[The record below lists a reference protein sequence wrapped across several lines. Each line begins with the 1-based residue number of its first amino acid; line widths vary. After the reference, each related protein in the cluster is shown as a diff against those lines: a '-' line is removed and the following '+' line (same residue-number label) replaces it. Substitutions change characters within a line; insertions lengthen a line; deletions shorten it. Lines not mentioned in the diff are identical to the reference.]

1 MKNQQEKIVKFTRE
15 DFRHFTD
22 NETFER
28 IGNVETIVEFLESI
42 HKFGD
47 APCIGKPDGSVA
59 TFNELYT
66 DVLKVCGVLN
76 KKGVERR
83 TNVGLVCGNNYSF
96 AVASLGIMAYGCVA
110 TLLPA
115 HLDDKTL
122 FGCSKKYDLTAVV
135 YEAALAEKMALI
147 QSATSLTTF
156 AITEIFAETQ
166 ADSSLLCANLQPDDD
181 ACIIMTGGTTGRSK
195 GAVLA
200 HTALM
205 SGMLNGCFAMNR
217 LYGRT
222 YYCLIPLTHV
232 FGFIRNLLT
241 SLYTGSVIYF
251 NADKRLM
258 FEELQRYKPDC
269 LVIVPA
275 LAELFLNLAKAYGL
289 GFLGGKLDMIV
300 CGAANVP
307 PYLITEWFKL
317 GVLFG
322 AGYGLTEFAN
332 MVSGNVEGDRK
343 LESVGMLYPEQ
354 EGKIVNGELW
364 LRGRN
369 MMRCYYA
376 EPEEN
381 ANAFEDG
388 WFKTGDLARFD
399 EDNYLYIIGRLKDVI
414 VLPNGE
420 NVSPAYIEAKIN
432 ELNYIQDSLVYESKN
447 NFGATIL
454 KCEVVLRQSVV
465 KALGIE
471 QDKLQEYVQAGIDKV
486 NASLLDYERVA
497 ELVIRDK
504 DFDRSPSMKIIRPRK
519 MY

>member
-1 MKNQQEKIVKFTRE
+1 MKIVKFTRE

-22 NETFER
+22 DETFER
-28 IGNVETIVEFLESI
+28 IVDVTNIVDFLNMI
-42 HKFGD
+42 HNYGD
-47 APCIGKPDGSVA
+47 TPAIGKTDGQVA

-66 DVLKVCGVLN
+66 DVLKVCSVLN
-76 KKGVERR
+76 KKGVVRS
-83 TNVGLVCGNNYSF
+83 TNVGLVCGNNYTF
-96 AVASLGIMAYGCVA
+96 AVAALGIMAYGCVA

-122 FGCSKKYDLTAVV
+122 FGCAQKYDLTAIV
-135 YEAALAEKMALI
+135 YDDVLQEKMGLI
-147 QSATSLTTF
+147 QSAKGVINF
-156 AITEIFAETQ
+156 AASEIFAEKRV
-166 ADSSLLCANLQPDDD
+166 DGNLLCNNLQPDDS

-195 GAVLA
+195 GAVLS

-205 SGMLNGCFAMNR
+205 CGTINGCYAMKT
-217 LYGRT
+217 LFGRT

-241 SLYTGSVIYF
+241 SLYTGSLIYF
-251 NADKRLM
+251 NTDKRLM
-258 FEELQRYKPDC
+258 FEELQKYKPDS

-289 GFLGGKLDMIV
+289 GFLGGRLNLII
-300 CGAANVP
+300 CGAANIA
-307 PYLITEWFKL
+307 PYLITEFFKL

-322 AGYGLTEFAN
+322 AGYGLTEFSN
-332 MVSGNVEGDRK
+332 MVSGNVIGDRK
-343 LESVGMLYPEQ
+343 PESVGMLYPEQ
-354 EGKIVNGELW
+354 EAKIVNGELW

-369 MMRCYYA
+369 QMKYYYA

-381 ANAFEDG
+381 ARAFEDG

-447 NFGATIL
+447 SFGATIL
-454 KCEVVLRQSVV
+454 KVEVVLRQSVV

-471 QDKLQEYVQAGIDKV
+471 QDKLYDYVKAGIDKV
-486 NASLLDYERVA
+486 NATLLDYERVS

>member
-1 MKNQQEKIVKFTRE
+1 MKTVKFTRE

-28 IGNVETIVEFLESI
+28 IVDVTNIVDFLEMI
-42 HKFGD
+42 RCNYGD
-47 APCIGKPDGSVA
+47 SNAIGKPDGSVA
-59 TFNELYT
+59 TFNELYGDALKVAT
-66 DVLKVCGVLN
+66 VLKNHGIAQH
-76 KKGVERR
+76 
-83 TNVGLVCGNNYSF
+83 TNVGLVCNNNYGF
-96 AVASLGIMAYGCVA
+96 AVCALGIMAYGCVA

-115 HLDDKTL
+115 HLDEKTL
-122 FGCSKKYDLTAVV
+122 FGCSQKYDLTAVV
-135 YEAALAEKMALI
+135 YEDGLQGKMSVIQTATALPTIAISGIL
-147 QSATSLTTF
+147 ATKVGAQEGLFCTDLK
-156 AITEIFAETQ
+156 A
-166 ADSSLLCANLQPDDD
+166 DDD

-195 GAVLA
+195 GAVLS

-205 SGMLNGCFAMNR
+205 AGTLNGCYAMKR
-217 LYGRT
+217 LFGRT

-251 NADKRLM
+251 NTDKRLM
-258 FEELQRYKPDC
+258 FDDLQKYKPDC

-289 GFLGGKLDMIV
+289 GFLGGKLDMII
-300 CGAANVP
+300 CGAANIP
-307 PYLITEWFKL
+307 PYLITEFFKL
-317 GVLFG
+317 GVVFG

-332 MVSGNVEGDRK
+332 MVSGNVIGTQK
-343 LESVGMLYPEQ
+343 PESVGMLYPEQ
-354 EGKIVNGELW
+354 EAKIVNGELW

-369 MMRCYYA
+369 QMKCYYA

-381 ANAFEDG
+381 AAAFEDG

-399 EDNYLYIIGRLKDVI
+399 SDNYLYIIGRLKDVI

-420 NVSPAYIEAKIN
+420 NVSPAYIESKIT
-432 ELNYIQDSLVYESKN
+432 ELNFIQDALVYESKN
-447 NFGATIL
+447 SLGATIL
-454 KCEVVLRQSVV
+454 KLDVVLRQSVV

-471 QDKLQEYVQAGIDKV
+471 QDKLYAFVKSEVDKV
-486 NASLLDYERVA
+486 NEKLLDYERVS
-497 ELVIRDK
+497 EVIIRDK

-519 MY
+519 MYQ

>member
-1 MKNQQEKIVKFTRE
+1 MKTVKFTRE

-28 IGNVETIVEFLESI
+28 IVDITTIVEFLDLI
-42 HKFGD
+42 HSYGD
-47 APCIGKPDGSVA
+47 SNAIGKPDGSVA
-59 TFNELYT
+59 TFNELYS
-66 DVLKVCGVLN
+66 DVVKVASVLASH
-76 KKGVERR
+76 GIQRR
-83 TNVGLVCGNNYSF
+83 TNVGLVCNNNYSF
-96 AVASLGIMAYGCVA
+96 AVSSLGIMAYGCVA

-115 HLDDKTL
+115 HLDEKTL
-122 FGCSKKYDLTAVV
+122 FGCAKKYDLTAVV
-135 YEAALAEKMALI
+135 YEDGLQGKMSVIQTATALPTI
-147 QSATSLTTF
+147 
-156 AITEIFAETQ
+156 AISSIFATKV
-166 ADSSLLCANLQPDDD
+166 SSLEGLLCSDLKADDD

-195 GAVLA
+195 GAVLS

-205 SGMLNGCFAMNR
+205 AGTINGCYAMNR
-217 LYGRT
+217 LFGRT

-251 NADKRLM
+251 NTDKRLM
-258 FEELQRYKPDC
+258 FDDLQKYKPDC

-275 LAELFLNLAKAYGL
+275 LAELLLNLAKAYGL
-289 GFLGGKLDMIV
+289 GFLGGKLDMII
-300 CGAANVP
+300 CGAANIP
-307 PYLITEWFKL
+307 PYLITEFFKL
-317 GVLFG
+317 GVVFG

-332 MVSGNVEGDRK
+332 MVSGNVIGDRK
-343 LESVGMLYPEQ
+343 PDSVGMLYPEQ
-354 EGKIVNGELW
+354 EAKIVNGELW

-369 MMRCYYA
+369 QMKCYYA

-381 ANAFEDG
+381 AIAFEDG

-399 EDNYLYIIGRLKDVI
+399 EDNYLYIIGRMKDVI

-420 NVSPAYIEAKIN
+420 NVSPAYIESKIT
-432 ELNYIQDSLVYESKN
+432 ELNFIQDALVYESKN
-447 NFGATIL
+447 NLGATIL
-454 KCEVVLRQSVV
+454 KLEVVLRQSVV

-471 QDKLQEYVQAGIDKV
+471 QDKLYDFVKAEVDKV
-486 NASLLDYERVA
+486 NEKLLDYERVS
-497 ELVIRDK
+497 EIFIRDK